1 MLRGERNGSLWINRG
16 RHSQKERHKVWTSGI
31 ILVLSR
37 SFRIDTSHCHIHM
50 YCQWKIR
57 VRPERSDSAD
67 ARLSLCKI
75 SDLGLFSRKLSWST
89 LMTVHFD
96 SWRPSI
102 YKHFRAISVVMT
114 VWLSQKT
121 EVDRYGKVLT
131 YGKTDTGYKI
141 LMRLYQG
148 RARSNVDILVYF
160 QQRANPNQRRLFI
173 NLVYF

>member
-31 ILVLSR
+31 ILVLFR
-37 SFRIDTSHCHIHM
+37 SFRIDTSHYHIQK
-50 YCQWKIR
+50 YCQWKIK
-57 VRPERSDSAD
+57 VRSKTNGQINGRSPF
-67 ARLSLCKI
+67 I
-75 SDLGLFSRKLSWST
+75 SKYIGHDTDFTGLFNRKLCLELISK
-89 LMTVHFD
+89 TV
-96 SWRPSI
+96 
-102 YKHFRAISVVMT
+102 SVLLAVSSS
-114 VWLSQKT
+114 LKT